1 MSNILEVL
9 SQNIEVDKDK
19 CVFCARCVDACTMD
33 NLRMKLAPCQKACP
47 LGLNCQGYVQ
57 LIVRG
62 NEGKALEFIGKKLP
76 FPGILGRICHHH
88 CESECSRNK
97 VDGEGVA
104 LRVLKRY
111 LSDNLELVLED
122 IEPEKELDE
131 KVAIIGGGPAGIM
144 AAFTL
149 RTKGYQVTVYE
160 AQNKLGGMLSGCI
173 PEFRLPEEI
182 VQKELSLLHN
192 MGIEIL
198 YNTKVGK
205 DIPFTDILNQY
216 DAVIIAIGTQGAKKI
231 GLTGEKSENV
241 YDALSFLRQVRN
253 KQEIKVGKKALVIGG
268 GNTAIDAAQTA
279 HRLGCE
285 EVRVV
290 CLESYQEMPAYK
302 WEVADA
308 LEEGIIIEHGWGPKQ
323 FIVEDNQ
330 IRGVVFKR
338 CLSVFDED
346 GNLNPKFSEDE
357 TQIFEADTVVV
368 AIGQE
373 VEPGLDLG
381 SIQTNRG
388 FIITD
393 SVTKQTSVDKVFAA
407 GDITIGPKSVADAMA
422 QGREAAISV
431 DRFLRDLPIGFDR
444 DPFASCQLDFEVD
457 LSKAEM
463 IPRVCP
469 EKLEGEERASFK
481 ELEKSITKEQALM
494 EAKRCLS
501 CGEPYG
507 KYRTC
512 WYCSP
517 CEVECPREAIKV
529 NKPYLIR

>member
-76 FPGILGRICHHH
+76 FPGILGRICHHP

-279 HRLGCE
+279 NRLGCE
-285 EVRVV
+285 E
-290 CLESYQEMPAYK
+290 
-302 WEVADA
+302 
-308 LEEGIIIEHGWGPKQ
+308 
-323 FIVEDNQ
+323 
-330 IRGVVFKR
+330 IRDV
-338 CLSVFDED
+338 
-346 GNLNPKFSEDE
+346 
-357 TQIFEADTVVV
+357 
-368 AIGQE
+368 
-373 VEPGLDLG
+373 
-381 SIQTNRG
+381 
-388 FIITD
+388 
-393 SVTKQTSVDKVFAA
+393 
-407 GDITIGPKSVADAMA
+407 
-422 QGREAAISV
+422 
-431 DRFLRDLPIGFDR
+431 
-444 DPFASCQLDFEVD
+444 
-457 LSKAEM
+457 
-463 IPRVCP
+463 
-469 EKLEGEERASFK
+469 
-481 ELEKSITKEQALM
+481 
-494 EAKRCLS
+494 
-501 CGEPYG
+501 
-507 KYRTC
+507 
-512 WYCSP
+512 
-517 CEVECPREAIKV
+517 
-529 NKPYLIR
+529 